1 MPEDTAFT
9 PPANPGD
16 TLRRVLV
23 IKLGALGDFI
33 QAMGAMRV
41 VRMTH
46 PSARITLLTTQPF
59 EALAKA
65 CPYFDIV
72 ETDGRPNDIRGR
84 ADLVRR
90 LRQANYDMVYD
101 FQNNNRT
108 AGYFAGLTGKKPK
121 WSGAAEGASHQHRN
135 KDRAAMQN
143 FDRLEEQLLH
153 AGLRPGPP
161 GDPTGWIKG
170 SPLVPS
176 FDWIRPAFRDPPRF
190 QPEYFSL
197 YGDYVLLIAGS
208 SEEHPEKRWP
218 LENYIKIASWLADN
232 DITPVIIGGKA
243 EGDIGMKIVR
253 AEQRAKSLIG
263 RTDLFQLATL
273 SERALMA
280 IGGDTGPMHLAAAAG
295 APGICLFAQDWN
307 RSMEMELQSVWN
319 PQTRLGRAAPRGSHM
334 FVLYAPKLERI
345 SVHDVQNA
353 AVRLGVLPKR
363 VEAPPPPEPAPEE
376 VEDVAEDEDPDE
388 IARARSAAQEYAE
401 SDDS

>member
-1 MPEDTAFT
+1 
-9 PPANPGD
+9 
-16 TLRRVLV
+16 
-23 IKLGALGDFI
+23 
-33 QAMGAMRV
+33 
-41 VRMTH
+41 
-46 PSARITLLTTQPF
+46 
-59 EALAKA
+59 
-65 CPYFDIV
+65 
-72 ETDGRPNDIRGR
+72 
-84 ADLVRR
+84 
-90 LRQANYDMVYD
+90 
-101 FQNNNRT
+101 
-108 AGYFAGLTGKKPK
+108 
-121 WSGAAEGASHQHRN
+121 
-135 KDRAAMQN
+135 MQN

-153 AGLRPGPP
+153 AGLRPRPP
-161 GDPTGWIKG
+161 GDPTGWVKG
-170 SPLVPS
+170 SPLLPS

-208 SEEHPEKRWP
+208 SEEHSEKRWP
-218 LENYIKIASWLADN
+218 LENYIKIATWLADN
-232 DITPVIIGGKA
+232 NITPVIIGGKA

-307 RSMEMELQSVWN
+307 RGMEMELTSVWN

-334 FVLYAPKLERI
+334 FVLYAPTLEKI

-353 AVRLGVLPKR
+353 AVRLGVLPEG
-363 VEAPPPPEPAPEE
+363 VEAPPPPEQEPEE
-376 VEDVAEDEDPDE
+376 AEDSVGYDDPDADNRE
-388 IARARSAAQEYAE
+388 PSAAQEFAE